1 MALAPTLYAFQVSLN
16 QVDKSVER
24 ELQLKVARHPS
35 ESLERLWLRVLA
47 YCWQWEE
54 RLEFGAGLSDPDA
67 PDLWARDYTG
77 LVTQWIR
84 VGKADPA
91 KIQRAVD
98 QNPHAKVSVLFES
111 PDRLEAFLHEARDS
125 KTARAG
131 KADLAAIDT
140 QLVSALASS
149 EERRCKVTVTF
160 VGDHFYVDYQGKSLN
175 GPLTRGSL

>member
-1 MALAPTLYAFQVSLN
+1 MALAPTLYSFHVSLN
-16 QVDKSVER
+16 QVDRSVEQ
-24 ELQLKVARHPS
+24 ELQLKVARHAS

-67 PDLWARDYTG
+67 PDIWARDYTG
-77 LVTQWIR
+77 LVTQWTR

-91 KIQRAVD
+91 KVQRAVD
-98 QNPHAKVSVLFES
+98 QNPHAKVVVLFES
-111 PDRLEAFLHEARDS
+111 RERLEAFLQEARDS
-125 KTARAG
+125 KTARVA
-131 KADLAAIDT
+131 KAELAAMDT
-140 QLVSALASS
+140 QLLSALASVD
-149 EERRCKVTVTF
+149 ERRSKVTVTF